1 MRKLLLMWGVTPILG
16 ESVTNTDD
24 MLQGSVLRCAEQQL
38 IHDGDVVVLTA
49 GVPVGISGTTNLIKV
64 EVVGKRLTKG
74 KGVGTGS
81 VVGYVRIIHTPEDLT
96 KVTENEILV
105 TKETDSTYLQ
115 AIQRAKAVVTEKDG
129 MTSHGAITA
138 LGMNKPIIVGAEA
151 ITALVQNGQLITLEL
166 DTGMIYEGQTGI
178 Q

>member
-1 MRKLLLMWGVTPILG
+1 MDTLL
-16 ESVTNTDD
+16 
-24 MLQGSVLRCAEQQL
+24 AK

-129 MTSHGAITA
+129 MTSLWA
-138 LGMNKPIIVGAEA
+138 
-151 ITALVQNGQLITLEL
+151 
-166 DTGMIYEGQTGI
+166 
-178 Q
+178 